1 MTDNGRFERRIDGKL
16 FLSILATGLMS
27 FTGIVIETAMN
38 VTFPTLMREFSLNI
52 SAVQWVTTGYLLM
65 PVSYTHLTLPTKA

>member
-52 SAVQWVTTGYLLM
+52 SAVQ
-65 PVSYTHLTLPTKA
+65 